1 MSILQAK
8 AATVAVLLCVF
19 AAPVAAQTLMA
30 PTEPAPAAAKAAVPK
45 PVAVKQAVKLNYLPA
60 DFLAH
65 PDALVPK
72 PPKADSPEGERDLT
86 AMKALQ
92 AAAAPERIARAVA
105 DDKTE
110 TVWAFADVLPGFT
123 EAKLPLTAKLFEA
136 ARLDQEEEADHFK
149 TFFARQRPFDIDRT
163 VKVCVPTTYGA
174 KPRSYPSGHATLG
187 YSLGIVLA
195 NLIPEKAEAILTRAK
210 AYGESRVIC
219 GVHFPA
225 DLSASQGLGTAI
237 ALEFM
242 RSPAFKKD
250 FAAAKAEL
258 TAAGLTN

>member
-1 MSILQAK
+1 MSILQGK
-8 AATVAVLLCVF
+8 TAAVAVFLCAF
-19 AAPVAAQTLMA
+19 AAPVAAQTLM
-30 PTEPAPAAAKAAVPK
+30 PPREPVSAAAKPA
-45 PVAVKQAVKLNYLPA
+45 AVKQAVKLNYLPA

-65 PDALVPK
+65 PDTLVPK
-72 PPKADSPEGERDLT
+72 PPVPDSAEGQRDLA

-92 AAAAPERIARAVA
+92 AAATPERIARAVA

-123 EAKLPLTAKLFEA
+123 EAKLPATAKLFEA
-136 ARLDQEEEADHFK
+136 ARIDQEEEADRFK

-163 VKVCVPTTYGA
+163 VKVCVPTAFGA

-219 GVHFPA
+219 GVHFPS
-225 DLSASQGLGTAI
+225 DLTASQGLGTAI

-242 RSPAFKKD
+242 DSPAFKKD

-258 TAAGLTN
+258 ITAGLTK